1 MKNLASVPKAP
12 CLHAFWKPLPPEAGG
27 VPSGRF
33 YLWMET
39 PQKRFR
45 AIQASKKSKKEA
57 HPFSAGHAVL
67 PGFFPEPFPWL
78 EKAAYE
84 QIRLQ
89 SLHSGETGGN
99 WQVDALG
106 FETSDVLDLLAQGN
120 FNQSGMK
127 ASESLDFLREAAAWT
142 LALLE
147 RGAFSPEFR
156 RVEKEASVSLTAFWR
171 LRFLDEEE
179 SRLEEFAK
187 KIPAELAG
195 NLSTAMNPAV
205 FLRHFMESCADAWVR
220 CHGGLNEE
228 LFFAS
233 WPEQWLQALGSV
245 CGKGKSRRLISGPKT
260 ELEAFEKQLQAWLG
274 IEGGKVFRTAFR
286 LIEPAAHEGKWRLE
300 FGLQSLDDRSL
311 VIPASAVWLRDPAA
325 LSLMVRQGLRKPEE
339 MLLADLARAAAL
351 FPPLA
356 LALGERSPSEAL
368 LSGRDAYLFLTQAAA
383 LFKTKGWGIL
393 VPDWWHQKKKRVSL
407 RLRLKP
413 PSKIQRDVS
422 PKLFSEGGV
431 SGLQALLDYDWEVLL
446 GGEVMGLSEFEESVR
461 LKTPFLKINGEW
473 VELRLQE
480 IDNLLRY
487 FDAGLSSPEKK
498 MSVGDALRL
507 AMDGDVSETGLPVS
521 EIRGEGWVE
530 SWLNQLTGGMEISAV
545 EVPASFH
552 GKLRP
557 YQKRGLAWLAFLSS
571 WGLGACLADDMGLG
585 KTVELIALLLH
596 LKEKEQGIRPPFLL
610 VCPMSIVGNWK
621 REIMRFAPGLKV
633 FVHHGGER
641 LSGEKF
647 LEEAGKADVVITTY
661 SLVYRDQSALAAA
674 DWGLLVLD
682 EAQNIKNEN
691 ALQTRA
697 VKTFRARS
705 RIALTGTPVENR
717 LTELWSLFDFLNP
730 GYLGSFESFRLKF
743 QNPIEKRLDP
753 ERLDVLKRRMS
764 PFILRRLKTD
774 RSIIQDLPEKM
785 EMKVYC
791 NLTREQASLY
801 QIVME
806 EMMTKIREATGIQ
819 RKGLVFSAITKLK
832 QVCNH
837 PAHYADDGS
846 TLPGRS
852 GKLNRLQEMLEEAV
866 EEGGKALVFT
876 QYVQMGHL
884 IENFLRDTAGMPA
897 LFLHGGLAMKDRD
910 DLVHKFQRDPK
921 SPPVLILSV
930 KAGGSGLNLT
940 AANHVF
946 HYDRWWNP
954 AVEDQATDR
963 AYRIG
968 QTRDVQV
975 HKLLSAGTLEEKID
989 LLIERKKALA
999 EAVITTGE
1007 EFLTEIS
1014 DEELREVLTLDSD
1027 AAAE

>member
-1 MKNLASVPKAP
+1 MKSQASVQKTA
-12 CLHAFWKPLPPEAGG
+12 CLHAFWEPLRAAPGG
-27 VPSGRF
+27 APCGRF
-33 YLWMET
+33 YFWMEI

-45 AIQASKKSKKEA
+45 AVQSSPPKNKNIT

-67 PGFFPEPFPWL
+67 PGFFPAPFPWL
-78 EKAAYE
+78 EKAGYE
-84 QIRLQ
+84 QLRLQ
-89 SLHSGETGGN
+89 GLCGDDERD
-99 WQVDALG
+99 WQVDALA
-106 FETSDVLDLLAQGN
+106 FEPSQVLDLLAQGA
-120 FNQSGMK
+120 FHEKGMK
-127 ASESLDFLREAAAWT
+127 GSGSLDFFREAAAWT

-147 RGAFSPEFR
+147 RGAFCPDFR
-156 RVEKEASVSLTAFWR
+156 RVEKEGEVSLAAFWR
-171 LRFLDEEE
+171 LRFSDEEE
-179 SRLEEFAK
+179 NRLEDFSK
-187 KIPAELAG
+187 KIPLELQR
-195 NLSTAMNPAV
+195 NLPRGMTPAV
-205 FLRHFMESCADAWVR
+205 FLRHFMETCADAWIR
-220 CHGGLNEE
+220 CNGGWQEE
-228 LFFAS
+228 RFFAS
-233 WPEQWLQALGSV
+233 LHEQWLQALGTV
-245 CGKGKSRRLISGPKT
+245 QEQGKPPRLVRGPRT
-260 ELEAFEKQLQAWLG
+260 ELEAFEKELQVWLG
-274 IEGGKVFRTAFR
+274 VESGKIFRTAFR
-286 LIEPAAHEGKWRLE
+286 LMEPAGESGKWRLE

-311 VIPASAVWLRDPAA
+311 VIPAAAVWSRDPAA
-325 LSLMVRQGLRKPEE
+325 LSLLIRQGVRKPEE
-339 MLLADLARAAAL
+339 MLLADLARAAAI

-356 LALGERSPSEAL
+356 LALAERSPSEAL

-383 LFKTKGWGIL
+383 LFKTKSWGIL
-393 VPDWWHQKKKRVSL
+393 VPDWWHQKKKRVTL

-413 PSKIQRDVS
+413 PQKIRSDTS
-422 PKLFSEGGV
+422 PKLFSGSGV
-431 SGLQALLDYDWEVLL
+431 SGLQALLDYDWEVLA
-446 GGEVMGLSEFEESVR
+446 GDSVQTLSEFEAWVR
-461 LKTPFLKINGEW
+461 LKSPFLKINGEW

-480 IDNLLRY
+480 IDNLVRY
-487 FDAGLSSPEKK
+487 FDAGLNAPEKK

-530 SWLNQLTGGMEISAV
+530 SWLNQLTGGMEITAV
-545 EVPASFH
+545 EVPKSFH

-585 KTVELIALLLH
+585 KTVQLIALLLH
-596 LKEKEQGIRPPFLL
+596 LKEKEEGIRPPFLL
-610 VCPMSIVGNWK
+610 ICPMSIVGNWK
-621 REIMRFAPGLKV
+621 REIIRFAPSLKV
-633 FVHHGGER
+633 FIHHGGER
-641 LSGEKF
+641 LSGEEFRK
-647 LEEAGKADVVITTY
+647 EAAKADVVITTY
-661 SLVYRDQSALAAA
+661 SLVYRDQAALASLE
-674 DWGLLVLD
+674 WGLLVLD

-697 VKTFRARS
+697 VKTLKARS

-730 GYLGSFESFRLKF
+730 GYLGSFETFRLKF
-743 QNPIEKRLDP
+743 QAPIEKKLDPDRLDM
-753 ERLDVLKRRMS
+753 LKRRMS

-791 NLTREQASLY
+791 SLTREQASLY
-801 QIVME
+801 QIVLE
-806 EMMTKIREATGIQ
+806 EMMTKIREASGIQ
-819 RKGLVFSAITKLK
+819 RKGLVFSAITQLK

-837 PAHYADDGS
+837 PAHYEDDGS
-846 TLPGRS
+846 ALPGRS
-852 GKLNRLQEMLEEAV
+852 GKLNRLREMLEEAI

-884 IENFLRDTAGMPA
+884 IENFLKETAGWPA
-897 LFLHGGLAMKDRD
+897 LFLHGGLSMKERD
-910 DLVHKFQRDPK
+910 DLVEKFQQDPK
-921 SPPVLILSV
+921 APPVLILSV

-975 HKLLSAGTLEEKID
+975 HKLISAGTLEEKID

-1014 DEELREVLTLDSD
+1014 DEELREVLTLDAD